1 MEELTAIVS
10 LQGTMNGGSIN
21 YMMINDQGQSWRLSS
36 MKSIMLDGVFPG
48 IKGSFPRPLVF
59 DLGFGAASCCFVL
72 FSYTSSLFSPH
83 LPKSLRFS
91 FDLCFF
97 SFGSLEILEFV
108 RSLSYLILE
117 LNR

>member
-1 MEELTAIVS
+1 MNLHHQGMEELTAIVS

-91 FDLCFF
+91 FVM
-97 SFGSLEILEFV
+97 FV
-108 RSLSYLILE
+108 
-117 LNR
+117 